1 MKKFVNILAV
11 LVGNVILAFGI
22 AAFLEPTG
30 IISGGTTGVGLFIQ
44 NYFGLPVSATFGI
57 INVVCFLLGLFILG
71 WKFAATTLL
80 SSIIFPFILRYFE
93 TMPEI
98 GGLTDDM
105 LLSAIMAGALCGIG
119 VGIVVRFHSST
130 GGLDIPPLIINKL
143 FGFSVGTVMLIQN
156 ILTLALQISFSSSE
170 QILYGIIQVALMS
183 VILDKVLMF
192 GSQQAQ
198 LMIISPKY
206 EAIKEELI
214 KNHVGLT
221 IFPIET
227 GFNGEKQKAILC
239 AVTPRRL
246 PRVKELVKNMD
257 ETSFVLVNS
266 TTEVMGR
273 GFTLPR

>member
-1 MKKFVNILAV
+1 MKKIINILAV
-11 LVGNVILAFGI
+11 LAGNVILAFGI

-30 IISGGTTGVGLFIQ
+30 IISGGTTGLGLFVQ
-44 NYFGLPVSATFGI
+44 AYFGLPVSATFGI

-80 SSIIFPFILRYFE
+80 SSIIFPLILRYFE
-93 TMPEI
+93 TMPGI
-98 GGLTDDM
+98 AGLTDDM
-105 LLSAIMAGALCGIG
+105 LLCAIFAGALSGIG
-119 VGIVVRFHSST
+119 VGIVIRFNSST
-130 GGLDIPPLIINKL
+130 GGMDIPPLIINKL
-143 FGFSVGTVMLIQN
+143 SGISVGSIMLVQN
-156 ILTLALQISFSSSE
+156 ILTLVLQISFSSSE

-198 LMIISPKY
+198 LMIISPKHD
-206 EAIKEELI
+206 EIKDELI
-214 KNHVGLT
+214 RNNVGLT
-221 IFPIET
+221 VFPIET
-227 GFNGEKQKAILC
+227 GFTGEQQKAILC
-239 AVTPRRL
+239 AVPTRKL
-246 PRVKELVKNMD
+246 PRVKELVRKLD

>member
-93 TMPEI
+93 TVPGI

-105 LLSAIMAGALCGIG
+105 LLSAILAGALCGIG

-221 IFPIET
+221 VFPIET

>member
-1 MKKFVNILAV
+1 MKKFINILAV

-93 TMPEI
+93 MMPGI

-105 LLSAIMAGALCGIG
+105 LLSAILAGALCGMG
-119 VGIVVRFHSST
+119 VGIVVRFNSST
-130 GGLDIPPLIINKL
+130 GGLDIPPLIVNKL
-143 FGFSVGTVMLIQN
+143 FGLSVGTVMLIQN

-198 LMIISPKY
+198 LMIISPKH

-214 KNHVGLT
+214 RNNVGLT

-227 GFNGEKQKAILC
+227 GFAGEKQKAILC
-239 AVTPRRL
+239 AVTPRKL